1 MCIKSCTRLHVH
13 RTRFALVCAMVLMA
27 SCSRARHE
35 FLAKTD
41 NVRIG
46 MNQAEV
52 VELMGPPSEVRSLG
66 TEGAS
71 AGPSCQATE
80 ATKQL
85 LFAFKNQRLLARLLR
100 VDSPP
105 DVFFVCVDSNEKVVN
120 KGQWLLNWSS
130 KSATAAQNKK

>member
-1 MCIKSCTRLHVH
+1 
-13 RTRFALVCAMVLMA
+13 MA
-27 SCSRARHE
+27 SCSQARHE

-52 VELMGPPSEVRSLG
+52 VELMGPPSEVRTIG
-66 TEGAS
+66 TEDAS

-85 LFAFKNQRLLARLLR
+85 LFEFKDKTWFARLFR

-105 DVFFVCVDSNEKVVN
+105 DVFFVCVNSNEKVVN

-130 KSATAAQNKK
+130 ASTTAAQNKK